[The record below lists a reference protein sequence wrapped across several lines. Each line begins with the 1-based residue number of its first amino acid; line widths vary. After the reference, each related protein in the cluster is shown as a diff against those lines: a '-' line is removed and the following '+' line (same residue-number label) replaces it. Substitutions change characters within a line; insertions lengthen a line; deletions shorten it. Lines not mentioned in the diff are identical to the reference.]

1 MMANEPDT
9 SQPALLTPKQKA
21 NLKRKDAIRGKYEEA
36 VRLYAETDMTMDAI
50 ARKCNFTVSALGAY
64 LRRNCRVLVLKRH
77 NLTVREGED
86 PQGVKILEEG
96 KQNVNAHIKYK
107 DAVEA
112 CGALQYIDLNLS
124 QIARMSGVKV
134 AALSNFVRT
143 HYPDLLEWREKV
155 RRRLGINDNLQRG
168 ARPVCTGQYAEAVE
182 LYRTTELTIP
192 EVAEQCKVS
201 VGGFGQHLRFYHKD
215 ILKARKEKR
224 KQAQAAPKKKIGQ
237 LLGNGQRY
245 QPAAGTEEK
254 YAEALALYR
263 DTALTMKEI
272 VARTGVP
279 AEGFRFYLHSWH
291 KDLVLERLGVTNGE
305 AEVADLRKVRFR
317 IKTVAAKYETAIESL
332 KVHPRP
338 VAQVAAE
345 FGLHP
350 EVFREYLCKHE
361 PLLAQSQGMVVN
373 EKGKLVS
380 RISQEKYAEA
390 VRLYAT
396 TPDTLKS
403 IARQLG
409 LVYNSLSGY
418 IRRNYPELA
427 ERHRNKD

>member
-1 MMANEPDT
+1 MTRLD
-9 SQPALLTPKQKA
+9 LLTPKQKA
-21 NLKRKDAIRGKYEEA
+21 NLKKRYDMHCKYEEA

-64 LRRNCRVLVLKRH
+64 LRRNCRELVLKRH
-77 NLTVREGED
+77 NLAVKEGED
-86 PQGVKILEEG
+86 PQGVKIFKEG

-182 LYRTTELTIP
+182 LYRTTELPIP
-192 EVAEQCKVS
+192 EVAEQCNVS

-254 YAEALALYR
+254 YAEA
-263 DTALTMKEI
+263 
-272 VARTGVP
+272 
-279 AEGFRFYLHSWH
+279 
-291 KDLVLERLGVTNGE
+291 
-305 AEVADLRKVRFR
+305 
-317 IKTVAAKYETAIESL
+317 
-332 KVHPRP
+332 
-338 VAQVAAE
+338 
-345 FGLHP
+345 
-350 EVFREYLCKHE
+350 
-361 PLLAQSQGMVVN
+361 
-373 EKGKLVS
+373 
-380 RISQEKYAEA
+380 

>member
-1 MMANEPDT
+1 
-9 SQPALLTPKQKA
+9 
-21 NLKRKDAIRGKYEEA
+21 
-36 VRLYAETDMTMDAI
+36 
-50 ARKCNFTVSALGAY
+50 
-64 LRRNCRVLVLKRH
+64 
-77 NLTVREGED
+77 
-86 PQGVKILEEG
+86 
-96 KQNVNAHIKYK
+96 
-107 DAVEA
+107 
-112 CGALQYIDLNLS
+112 
-124 QIARMSGVKV
+124 
-134 AALSNFVRT
+134 
-143 HYPDLLEWREKV
+143 
-155 RRRLGINDNLQRG
+155 
-168 ARPVCTGQYAEAVE
+168 
-182 LYRTTELTIP
+182 
-192 EVAEQCKVS
+192 
-201 VGGFGQHLRFYHKD
+201 
-215 ILKARKEKR
+215 
-224 KQAQAAPKKKIGQ
+224 
-237 LLGNGQRY
+237 
-245 QPAAGTEEK
+245 
-254 YAEALALYR
+254 
-263 DTALTMKEI
+263 MKEI

-291 KDLVLERLGVTNGE
+291 KDLVLERLGVANGE
-305 AEVADLRKVRFR
+305 AEIADLRKVRIR
-317 IKTVAAKYETAIESL
+317 VKSVAAKYETAIESL
-332 KVHPRP
+332 KLHPRP

>member
-1 MMANEPDT
+1 MTRLD
-9 SQPALLTPKQKA
+9 LLTPKQKA
-21 NLKRKDAIRGKYEEA
+21 NLKKRYDMHCKYEEA

-50 ARKCNFTVSALGAY
+50 AKKCGFTVCALGAY
-64 LRRNCRVLVLKRH
+64 LRRHWRELVLRRH
-77 NLTVREGED
+77 NIPAPEGQD
-86 PQGVKILEEG
+86 LHAIKIFEGG
-96 KQNVNAHIKYK
+96 KQNVNAHAKYK
-107 DAVEA
+107 DVIEA
-112 CGALQYIDLNLS
+112 CDLMKYIDLNMS
-124 QIARMSGVKV
+124 QLARKFGVNV
-134 AALSNFVRT
+134 TALTNFMRI
-143 HYPDLLEWREKV
+143 HYPDTLEWREKV
-155 RRRLGINDNLQRG
+155 RRRLGINDNLPRG
-168 ARPVCTGQYAEAVE
+168 ARRACIAQYAEAVE

-192 EVAEQCKVS
+192 EVAERYQVS
-201 VGGFGQHLRFYHKD
+201 ASGLSQHLRFYHKE
-215 ILKARKEKR
+215 ILKERKQKL
-224 KQAQAAPKKKIGQ
+224 KQAQRESKKKRGG
-237 LLGNGQRY
+237 LLGNGQRHR
-245 QPAAGTEEK
+245 PAAGTEEK

-291 KDLVLERLGVTNGE
+291 KDLVLERLGVANGE

-332 KVHPRP
+332 KLHPRP

-409 LVYNSLSGY
+409 LVYNSLSSY